1 MTEPLAFLLYE
12 NLIPG
17 SQLTNRLRDQGYR
30 VKTVAEP
37 ETFVE
42 QVAAEMPI
50 VAIVELASSRVDVCG
65 LIQRL
70 RAEPT
75 TQHLPVLAYATSKD
89 RELQD
94 AARTAGA
101 TLIVMAE
108 GLMPQ
113 LPMLLERVL
122 EVE

>member
-1 MTEPLAFLLYE
+1 MTEPLAFLIYE

-30 VKTVAEP
+30 VKTVVEP

-50 VAIVELASSRVDVCG
+50 LAIVELANSRVDVCG

-70 RAEPT
+70 RAEPA

-89 RELQD
+89 RGLQD
-94 AARTAGA
+94 TARTAGA

-108 GLMPQ
+108 GLLTQ
-113 LPMLLERVL
+113 LPMLLEKVL